1 MSTIFNNCR
10 NLFCLFSFIIF
21 LSFSSKLAAQP
32 ILSLT
37 PVIQTGLSAPI
48 EFVNAADGSKRVFI
62 VQQGATIRV
71 YDSAFNFLSVFL
83 TVSNVNVG
91 GERGLLSMAF
101 HPDYASNGFFY
112 VYYTNTA
119 GDLEI
124 ARYHVSSNANVA
136 DAASKVV
143 VITIPHPTNSNHNG
157 GELHFGNDGYLY
169 LSTGDGGGGGD
180 QPNNAQNTA
189 VLLGK
194 ILRFNVNT
202 SATAPYYSIPPGNP
216 YNNEIFDLGLRN
228 PYRWSFDRLTND
240 MWIGDVGQ
248 DSFEEIDY
256 RAAGSTGGVNY
267 GWHCYE
273 GNNTYNT
280 TGCGP
285 TSNYVFPAYTYPS
298 QNPSAA
304 ITGGIVYRGAMQPAL
319 YGYYVAADFYSGIFY
334 MITPDGLG
342 GFTTLTQTLA
352 PTGIV
357 DFGETENGEAYVV
370 SLISNVVYRLNA
382 ADGGPLPV
390 SLANFSA
397 GIYNHQVQ
405 LQWKTSFEQNLQRFD
420 VEYSTDGSV
429 FTYAG
434 TVQST
439 HAATGAAYTF
449 SHAIGIRGTIFYRL
463 KMIDTDGRYRY
474 SNTVRVVLNDK
485 TAGMVSPSVIT
496 DGVIH
501 IDLGSEAQ
509 YLFVEVLSVN
519 GNAIIKRKIE
529 GQTGRISIP
538 AGESATGIYMVK
550 LTGPNARIVTQ
561 KIMIQ

>member
-1 MSTIFNNCR
+1 M
-10 NLFCLFSFIIF
+10 FCLFSFIIF
-21 LSFSSKLAAQP
+21 LSFSSKLSAQP

-37 PVIQTGLSAPI
+37 PVIQTGLSSPI
-48 EFVNAADGSKRVFI
+48 GFVNAADGSKRVFI

-101 HPDYASNGFFY
+101 HPDYTSNGFFY

-136 DAASKVV
+136 DAASKVL
-143 VITIPHPTNSNHNG
+143 VITIPHATNSNHNG

-202 SATAPYYSIPPGNP
+202 SSTAPYYNIPAGNP

-273 GNNTYNT
+273 GNNTYNS

-285 TSNYVFPAYTYPS
+285 ISNYVFPAYTYPS

-304 ITGGIVYRGAMQPAL
+304 ITGGVVYRGAMQPAL

-342 GFTTLTQTLA
+342 SFTTLTQTLA

-370 SLISNVVYRLNA
+370 SLISNAVYRLNA

-390 SLANFSA
+390 TLANFTA
-397 GIYNHQVQ
+397 GIYNHQVE
-405 LQWKTSFEQNLQRFD
+405 LQWKTSLEQNLQRFD

-434 TVQST
+434 TVQSI
-439 HAATGAAYTF
+439 HAATGAVYTF

-463 KMIDTDGRYRY
+463 KMIDADARYSY
-474 SNTVRVVLNDK
+474 SNTVRIVLNDK
-485 TAGMVSPSVIT
+485 TTGMVFPSVIT
-496 DGVIH
+496 DGVIN
-501 IDLGSEAQ
+501 IDLGSEAK
-509 YLFVEVLSVN
+509 YLLVEVVSVN

-538 AGESATGIYMVK
+538 AGELATGIYMVK